1 MQGNIYK
8 RLASM
13 EAIAETEKSN
23 TIEVLQKS
31 YEIACESLNEV
42 DAAFFAR
49 QMRDKMLRDT
59 DSYVALD
66 RFGIEVPSGTSFNAW
81 VLFLKSIGEI
91 MTGVWAKYRQ
101 ELRDLPEQEGF
112 PFNIVFPT
120 PPDVDK
126 NDDELLLT

>member
-1 MQGNIYK
+1 M
-8 RLASM
+8 
-13 EAIAETEKSN
+13 
-23 TIEVLQKS
+23 EVLQES
-31 YEIACESLNEV
+31 YRIACDSLNED

-59 DSYVALD
+59 DSRVALD
-66 RFGIEVPSGTSFNAW
+66 RFDIEVPSGTSFNAW
-81 VLFLKSIGEI
+81 VLFLKSVGEI

-112 PFNIVFPT
+112 PFNIAFPV
-120 PPDVDK
+120 PPDVNKK

>member
-1 MQGNIYK
+1 MERLQESYK
-8 RLASM
+8 
-13 EAIAETEKSN
+13 
-23 TIEVLQKS
+23 
-31 YEIACESLNEV
+31 IACDSLNEV

-49 QMRDKMLRDT
+49 QMRDKTLRDT
-59 DSYVALD
+59 DSRVALD

-91 MTGVWAKYRQ
+91 MTGAWAKYRQ
-101 ELRDLPEQEGF
+101 ELRDLPEQDGF